1 MYVPVCLNYAWL
13 QFSCAGQRTLTGI
26 SSLLLPCGP
35 WGLSLSC
42 SQVGHKYLY
51 PPNHLSVP
59 LPLIWG
65 ILWKENS
72 SCEPSHQRSQE
83 LCQCLSFCTLPTESP
98 EPIAHR
104 GQGTALR
111 CISSL
116 GRHTVCL
123 LDIKRYLVFCLPEL
137 PLHLTGNGLS
147 SCFWIQEEDPTLH
160 LPLLSLVW
168 LGYLH
173 SPILLMPSR
182 LAPKQQQQCK
192 TTFGESPSSRKLTFS
207 TFFLCWKIH
216 QRTSQSTILSAV
228 NMLLSREGPGAKPAA
243 SQTVVMFYMRFNKD
257 GAAPHESPKHS
268 PCPLCT
274 GNRSLPQAAHVFSG
288 MM

>member
-1 MYVPVCLNYAWL
+1 M
-13 QFSCAGQRTLTGI
+13 
-26 SSLLLPCGP
+26 
-35 WGLSLSC
+35 
-42 SQVGHKYLY
+42 
-51 PPNHLSVP
+51 
-59 LPLIWG
+59 
-65 ILWKENS
+65 
-72 SCEPSHQRSQE
+72 
-83 LCQCLSFCTLPTESP
+83 
-98 EPIAHR
+98 
-104 GQGTALR
+104 ALR

-147 SCFWIQEEDPTLH
+147 SCFWIQEKDPTLH
-160 LPLLSLVW
+160 LSLLFLVW

-182 LAPKQQQQCK
+182 LATKQQQQCK

-207 TFFLCWKIH
+207 TFFYVGK
-216 QRTSQSTILSAV
+216 STKECP
-228 NMLLSREGPGAKPAA
+228 SRQYFLQWTCSSVGKAPGAKPAA
-243 SQTVVMFYMRFNKD
+243 SQTVVMFYKRFNKD
-257 GAAPHESPKHS
+257 GASPHESPKHS